1 MNLTVNQRV
10 TGGFALLAILL
21 IVLSVISFHSINNID
36 NQLKTVTE
44 ESTPLVI
51 ASDEIIADILQTG
64 NDLAAYHTS
73 RNPAEL
79 KSLQGKYQTFLK
91 KYKNEATHLLNI
103 AKQHKEVELAVEIAG
118 KDYQPY
124 TKSVKS
130 LFENHDKSVALD
142 GSIDELSSN
151 FEDVA
156 DELDAALS
164 DLADEA
170 SGKHKAE
177 LEKLDEM
184 IQEATVSVTDGLQIN
199 QLDTLQT
206 TINELQSLE
215 QALVEKLASIGNIS
229 SITETMTTFKSFI
242 GMDGVL
248 QHHKQRLTAD
258 ADAAKTWNT
267 MKAQLTVAKKSLNK
281 VSNLASDLATKARE
295 TAKSS
300 VTFAK
305 SLIIVISLIAI
316 TIAVVIGYWVSKSI
330 SKPLAIIADVFAKVS
345 AGDMT
350 QTVEIK
356 SRDEF
361 GQLGQWINDLVGKLR
376 EMLSE
381 ISSNSQQLSAAS
393 EETSAITEQTRVG
406 VEQQKDQIGQIAT
419 AMAEMAATVEDVAN
433 SANNAMDEVNSAR
446 NQSSHGSEVVQQ
458 TRDTILHLTGEIN
471 RAGGVITKLDEHSS
485 DIGAILDVIRGI
497 ADQTN
502 LLALNAAIEAAR
514 AGEHGRGFSVVA
526 DEVRSLASKTQE
538 STADIQHMIEELQQG
553 TQEAVSVMEKS
564 QKEASTCVEKSDMAS
579 VALTEISSAIQAIN
593 DMSSHIA
600 HAAKEQNTVTQEMH
614 RNIEAISEISEQT
627 ALGATQTSEASH
639 EQSNLA
645 NQLQNLV
652 NRFQT

>member
-10 TGGFALLAILL
+10 SGGFALLALLL
-21 IVLSVISFHSINNID
+21 IILSVISFNSINNID

-44 ESTPLVI
+44 EATPLVI
-51 ASDEIIADILQTG
+51 ASHEIIADLLQTG
-64 NDLAAYHTS
+64 NDLAEYRSS
-73 RNPAEL
+73 RDPSNL
-79 KSLQGKYQTFLK
+79 KKLQSRYQTFLNR
-91 KYKNEATHLLNI
+91 YKNNSAHLIDL
-103 AKQHKEVELAVEIAG
+103 AQHHDVVKQSVEIAA
-118 KDYQPY
+118 KDYKPY
-124 TKSVKS
+124 IESVNS
-130 LFENHDKSVALD
+130 LFNNHSKSVALD
-142 GSIDELSSN
+142 ETIQELSSN
-151 FEDVA
+151 FEDLA
-156 DELDAALS
+156 DELDATLS
-164 DLADEA
+164 DLADETSGQNKA
-170 SGKHKAE
+170 S
-177 LEKLDEM
+177 LEKLNEM
-184 IQEATVSVTDGLQIN
+184 IQEATVTVTDGLQIN

-215 QALVEKLASIGNIS
+215 QALVETLATVKNADSVKDAIDR
-229 SITETMTTFKSFI
+229 FKSYI
-242 GMDGVL
+242 GIDGVL
-248 QHHKQRLTAD
+248 QQHKQRLMAD
-258 ADAAKTWNT
+258 IAVANTWNN
-267 MKAQLTVAKKSLNK
+267 MKEQLKVAKKSLNK
-281 VSNLASDLATKARE
+281 VSTLASNLATKAKE
-295 TAKSS
+295 TAESS
-300 VTFAK
+300 VTFSK

-316 TIAVVIGYWVSKSI
+316 AIAIAIGYWVSKSI
-330 SKPLAIIADVFAKVS
+330 SKPLAVIAEVFAKVS

-350 QTVEIK
+350 QTVDIK

-376 EMLSE
+376 KMLSD
-381 ISSNSQQLSAAS
+381 ISNNSQQLSAAA

-433 SANNAMDEVNSAR
+433 SANNAMDEVISAR
-446 NQSSHGSEVVQQ
+446 NQSAHGSEVVQQ
-458 TRDTILHLTGEIN
+458 TRDTILHLSGEIN
-471 RAGGVITKLDEHSS
+471 RAGSVITKLDEHSS

-553 TQEAVSVMEKS
+553 TQEAVSVMENS
-564 QKEASTCVEKSDMAS
+564 QKEANTCVEKSDTAS
-579 VALTEISSAIQAIN
+579 VALTEIASAIQAIN

-652 NRFQT
+652 NRFRT